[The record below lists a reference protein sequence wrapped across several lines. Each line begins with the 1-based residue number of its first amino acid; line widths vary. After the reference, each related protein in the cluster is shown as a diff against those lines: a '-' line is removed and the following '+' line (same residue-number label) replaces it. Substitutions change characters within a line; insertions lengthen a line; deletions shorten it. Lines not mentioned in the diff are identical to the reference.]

1 MTQNMFENPKYG
13 PNSYL
18 FNSLMLETDKRNAY
32 SVPISSRQDM
42 SPGTLYLLC
51 DLAYLILQ
59 LDQIFETT
67 KLWRKL
73 LHCLVINMSPSQ
85 CS

>member
-1 MTQNMFENPKYG
+1 MTQNMFQNPKSG

-18 FNSLMLETDKRNAY
+18 FNSLLLETDNKYAY

-42 SPGTLYLLC
+42 SLGTPYLLC

-67 KLWRKL
+67 KFWRKQ
-73 LHCLVINMSPSQ
+73 LHC
-85 CS
+85 